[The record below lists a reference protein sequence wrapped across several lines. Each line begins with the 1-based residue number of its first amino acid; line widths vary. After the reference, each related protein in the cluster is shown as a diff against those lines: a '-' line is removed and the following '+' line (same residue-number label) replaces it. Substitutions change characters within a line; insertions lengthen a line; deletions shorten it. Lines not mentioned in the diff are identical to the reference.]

1 MSSSNCLL
9 MNNNLEIPQMA
20 LGTYKTTSEKMID
33 VIETAISVGYRH
45 IDCAWI
51 YKNEKDIGKALSN
64 EFKKGKIKRSD
75 LFLTS
80 KLWCSF
86 HKFERVH
93 QQCLI
98 TINDLQCQY
107 LDLFLIH
114 WPFAF
119 VDEVILIYYYFQ
131 SFFFYLL

>member
-1 MSSSNCLL
+1 
-9 MNNNLEIPQMA
+9 MNNNIEIPRLA
-20 LGTYKTTSEKMID
+20 LGTYQTSNEEMIN
-33 VIETAISVGYRH
+33 VLERAISVGYRH

-51 YKNEKDIGKALSN
+51 YQNEKAIGKFLAN
-64 EFKKGKIKRSD
+64 RFKKGDLQRSD

-80 KLWCSF
+80 KLWSSF
-86 HKFERVH
+86 HKFERVR

-114 WPFAF
+114 WPMSFIDQVF
-119 VDEVILIYYYFQ
+119 ILRSSLFQ
-131 SFFFYLL
+131 QISFFLT

>member
-1 MSSSNCLL
+1 
-9 MNNNLEIPQMA
+9 MNNNIEIPQLA
-20 LGTYKTTSEKMID
+20 LGTFKTSNEEIIN
-33 VIETAISVGYRH
+33 VIENAIEVGYRH

-51 YKNEKDIGKALSN
+51 YGNEKGIGQGLANQL
-64 EFKKGKIKRSD
+64 KKGEIKRSD

-80 KLWCSF
+80 KLWSSF
-86 HKFERVH
+86 HKFERVK

-98 TINDLQCQY
+98 TINHLQCSY

-119 VDEVILIYYYFQ
+119 IDQVCFIR
-131 SFFFYLL
+131 FFFSIDLNRLGSI